1 MYDVI
6 IIGGGVVGASALR
19 EAVSY
24 GMKALLLEADDDVAT
39 GTSRANS
46 GIIHAG
52 YDAKTNSLKA
62 KFNVR
67 GNALCYELAGE
78 LGIDAKRIGSL
89 VVSTKEGLKGLEDLE
104 KRGKE
109 NGVDVKIIRREE
121 ILRIEKNVADDIEYA
136 LYAKDGGII
145 SPYKFTIALADN
157 AVINGGEVILESKV
171 VKIDNNGGK
180 FTVYTENGKSYETKI
195 VVNSAGGHANDIN
208 AMLGDEI
215 YDTEFRRGDYFVLD
229 TKEAKNISTV
239 LFPLPDER
247 GKGVLVAPTVD
258 GNVIYGPTSIKV
270 ESIEDTGV
278 TGEGLDIIRA
288 SVTKSYKCPNYRNVI
303 RVYAGVRSIVG
314 GDFVIKWSDKVD
326 NYFIL
331 AGICSPGLTS
341 APAIGEYVAKEIAD
355 RLGKKEKKK
364 LIPNKR
370 AKHFASMNVDELNE
384 LVKEDPRWC
393 KIVCRCEKVS
403 EKEIVEAINSPVKA
417 TSVDAVK
424 RRARAGMGRCG
435 GGFCAPDVMEI
446 IARELD
452 IPLTAVKKGGKNSNI
467 AVSYVKE
474 DGIDV

>member
-6 IIGGGVVGASALR
+6 IIGGGVVGASILR

-39 GTSRANS
+39 GTSKANS

-52 YDAKTNSLKA
+52 YDAKPNSLKA

-67 GNALCYELAGE
+67 GNALCYELADA
-78 LGIDAKRIGSL
+78 LGIKAKRIGSL
-89 VVSTKEGLKGLEDLE
+89 VVATKEGLSGLEALLE
-104 KRGKE
+104 RGKE
-109 NGVDVKIIRREE
+109 NGVDVKIIGREE
-121 ILRIEKNVADDIEYA
+121 ILKIEKNVADDIEYA

-157 AVINGGEVILESKV
+157 AVINGGEVLLDSKV
-171 VKIDNNGGK
+171 VKIDKDGDK
-180 FTVYTENGKSYETKI
+180 FTVYTERGQAYESKV
-195 VVNSAGGHANDIN
+195 VVNSAGGYANDIN
-208 AMLGDEI
+208 EMLGDKI

-229 TKEAKNISTV
+229 TKEGKNISTV

-270 ESIEDTGV
+270 DSIDDTAV
-278 TGEGLDIIRA
+278 ASEGLDAIRA

-314 GDFVIKWSDKVD
+314 SDFVIKWSDKVD
-326 NYFIL
+326 GYYIL

-355 RLGKKEKKK
+355 KLGKKEKKE
-364 LIPNKR
+364 LIPNKK
-370 AKHFASMNVDELNE
+370 AKHFAEMSADELNE

-417 TSVDAVK
+417 TTVDGVK

-446 IARELD
+446 IARELN
-452 IPLTAVKKGGKNSNI
+452 IPLTEVKKGGKNSNI

>member
-52 YDAKTNSLKA
+52 YDAKPNSLKA

-67 GNALCYELAGE
+67 GNALCYELANE

-109 NGVDVKIIRREE
+109 NGVDIKIIGREE

-171 VKIDNNGGK
+171 VKIDNHGGK

-195 VVNSAGGHANDIN
+195 VVNSAGGYSNDVN

-270 ESIEDTGV
+270 ESIDDTGV
-278 TGEGLDIIRA
+278 TGEGLDII
-288 SVTKSYKCPNYRNVI
+288 
-303 RVYAGVRSIVG
+303 
-314 GDFVIKWSDKVD
+314 
-326 NYFIL
+326 
-331 AGICSPGLTS
+331 
-341 APAIGEYVAKEIAD
+341 
-355 RLGKKEKKK
+355 
-364 LIPNKR
+364 
-370 AKHFASMNVDELNE
+370 
-384 LVKEDPRWC
+384 
-393 KIVCRCEKVS
+393 
-403 EKEIVEAINSPVKA
+403 
-417 TSVDAVK
+417 
-424 RRARAGMGRCG
+424 
-435 GGFCAPDVMEI
+435 
-446 IARELD
+446 
-452 IPLTAVKKGGKNSNI
+452 
-467 AVSYVKE
+467 
-474 DGIDV
+474 